1 MIEVKSIHSQEIT
14 VAVSGRLTAG
24 IVPAVQDE
32 LFRLIDDH
40 PGILLTLDADGL
52 DYITSTGLRMLLK
65 IEKRDDVRFRLINV
79 SDEVFNILTL
89 TGFDKILTIE
99 KKIRTIS
106 LEGCE
111 LIGAGTNGKV
121 YKLNED
127 TVVKVFTGP
136 TALETIERESRMA
149 QKALV
154 AGIPTPISFSNIV
167 RCGEYP
173 GIMFEMLNSDSLGK
187 VLVEQ
192 PENFEAYMRKYV
204 DLLEKLHTTQVQETE
219 FPSEKKLYR
228 EYIEE
233 SRSWYTPQEYD
244 ILLRL
249 LDSIPERNTLVHGDF
264 QTRNIM
270 VQDDELILIDMGDL
284 AYGHPVFDLMAM
296 CACQANLVKLS
307 PQLAESLNGMPCDLI
322 MKNWFRSLELYF
334 KTEDPERVRYI
345 SDTIILLTKLRNAI
359 TPALAKGISGGI
371 IEASVNEAKV
381 SLIPRIDEAIRGLE
395 IFENEGCK

>member
-1 MIEVKSIHSQEIT
+1 MIEVKSIHSQEII

-167 RCGEYP
+167 RCDEYP

-187 VLVEQ
+187 VLVGQ